1 MLRKPIR
8 SFRQYLL
15 NRMVLRPSRHPIEFS
30 AQQRVVL
37 RSSGQ
42 PLECFVQKNFDTD
55 QPPELLVLK
64 FPGTAGRAERA
75 TTFPVAILRDVRAS
89 MWTWNPPGYGRSG
102 GRASLNRIADAAI
115 DFWTQVTQRQCDT
128 STSVWLCGNSLGCL
142 PALHVAASLQPE
154 PSRSGM
160 IMRNPPPLVPVVR
173 RAAEQYPLGGLMN
186 PVVESL
192 CDSMNAMQ
200 TARRV
205 ILPAVFLQS
214 ELDTLVPLA
223 YQNQVVDAYAGQ
235 HKIVLMEGLDHG
247 GVATELHE
255 SLIQYSI
262 RWLWEQTGCKTNE
275 PYSAS

>member
-1 MLRKPIR
+1 
-8 SFRQYLL
+8 
-15 NRMVLRPSRHPIEFS
+15 
-30 AQQRVVL
+30 
-37 RSSGQ
+37 
-42 PLECFVQKNFDTD
+42 
-55 QPPELLVLK
+55 
-64 FPGTAGRAERA
+64 
-75 TTFPVAILRDVRAS
+75 
-89 MWTWNPPGYGRSG
+89 
-102 GRASLNRIADAAI
+102 
-115 DFWTQVTQRQCDT
+115 
-128 STSVWLCGNSLGCL
+128 
-142 PALHVAASLQPE
+142 
-154 PSRSGM
+154 M